1 MKLIKMVCPSC
12 GAKLDVDGDKKEFV
26 CEYCHTTTLLDDGV
40 IRVEHKIVDEN
51 SKEKLELFGNV
62 AKGIGIMSIIPFIIF
77 GIVFLVII
85 GIVVFSIFKFNNK
98 EENIPSQGDN
108 IIEDVSE
115 EINKQYTEFEI
126 NKFNNVFEIYVGTEY
141 GTSVGNLL
149 DKVVTN
155 NKTEKNHII
164 TVIYGDKTT
173 TDPNEIVSI
182 KKSLE
187 KWGEYE
193 VSLDYD
199 DNGFANKVTIS

>member
-1 MKLIKMVCPSC
+1 M
-12 GAKLDVDGDKKEFV
+12 
-26 CEYCHTTTLLDDGV
+26 
-40 IRVEHKIVDEN
+40 
-51 SKEKLELFGNV
+51 
-62 AKGIGIMSIIPFIIF
+62 
-77 GIVFLVII
+77 
-85 GIVVFSIFKFNNK
+85 VFSIFKFNNK

-108 IIEDVSE
+108 VIEDVSE
-115 EINKQYTEFEI
+115 EINK
-126 NKFNNVFEIYVGTEY
+126 FNNVFEMYVGTEY
-141 GTSVGNLL
+141 GMSVGNLL